1 MNWCFIFAKRQQ
13 LELAIVCHR
22 TRWHF
27 PSAIIHKMVLLTFYL
42 MTTVS
47 AVSSLQ
53 IICGLVSTY
62 IGKPRRT
69 TRTFSCSR
77 HLSLPCLICV
87 AVTVMAKRKTLYGN
101 NREIVTIAIV
111 SCFCISLVLDYS
123 ECLTI
128 GRCFNLLW

>member
-13 LELAIVCHR
+13 IELAMVCHR
-22 TRWHF
+22 TRWHLLA
-27 PSAIIHKMVLLTFYL
+27 AIIHKMVLLTFYF

-47 AVSSLQ
+47 AVSLQ
-53 IICGLVSTY
+53 VICGLVSTY
-62 IGKPRRT
+62 MGKPKCI

-77 HLSLPCLICV
+77 SLPLPCLICM

-111 SCFCISLVLDYS
+111 LCFCISLVLDYS

-128 GRCFNLLW
+128 GRCLNLL